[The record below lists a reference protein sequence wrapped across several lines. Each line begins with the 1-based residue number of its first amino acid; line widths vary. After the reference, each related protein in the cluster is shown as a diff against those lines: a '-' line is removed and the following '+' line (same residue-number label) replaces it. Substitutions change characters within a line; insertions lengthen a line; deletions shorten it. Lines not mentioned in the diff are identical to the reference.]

1 MEGVEEIL
9 KLFDSC
15 WFEKEILIVN
25 ETNKPLIND
34 LKSKE
39 KMGSLKIRSQSD
51 NLLAFRTNV
60 SPESRYRKR
69 IRGEGWKKK
78 KVRAAAGAGEKLRGA
93 KSLSEHELEELK
105 GFMDLGF
112 VFTDEDRKSGLA
124 SIVPGLQR
132 WGSRGGDE
140 EDDDDDGGRGEESN
154 GNEAIIERPYLSEAW
169 RSMDQRKMIK
179 KLLKWRIPPGPRD
192 DDDDDESAM
201 KDNLRFWAQ
210 TVASAL
216 R

>member
-1 MEGVEEIL
+1 MEGAEEIL

-15 WFEKEILIVN
+15 WFEQEILIVN
-25 ETNKPLIND
+25 ETNKPLIHD
-34 LKSKE
+34 LIRSEE

-51 NLLAFRTNV
+51 NLLEFRTNL

-69 IRGEGWKKK
+69 VQGEGRKKK
-78 KVRAAAGAGEKLRGA
+78 KVRAAGAEAGEKLGSA
-93 KSLSEHELEELK
+93 KSLSELELEELK

-112 VFTDEDRKSGLA
+112 VFTDEDKKSGLA

-132 WGSRGGDE
+132 WGSRGRGE
-140 EDDDDDGGRGEESN
+140 EDDDEEEGEEESN

-192 DDDDDESAM
+192 DDESAM